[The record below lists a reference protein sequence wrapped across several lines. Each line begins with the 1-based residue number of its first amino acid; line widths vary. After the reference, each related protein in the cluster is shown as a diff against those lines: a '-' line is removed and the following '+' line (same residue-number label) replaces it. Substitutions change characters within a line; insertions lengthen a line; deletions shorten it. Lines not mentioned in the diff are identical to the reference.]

1 VSAGHPKLAR
11 GQEADVMLLLEGTY
25 PYVSGGVSSWVH
37 QIIRGM
43 PELTFSI
50 VFLGS
55 NKDAYG
61 KMRYELPKNLVHL
74 EVHYIME
81 TWRTDTPRS
90 RTGNHKAFEDAR
102 QMHEF
107 FRSPTG
113 DIPDELFARVMST
126 LGTKQGID
134 PKDFLHSRESW
145 HRIREDYLT
154 YCTDPS
160 FVDYF
165 WTVRTMHG
173 PLFTLAEIAR
183 NSPPAK
189 VIHSISTGY
198 AGLLGAMLRFVRKR
212 PYVLTEHGIYT
223 KERKIDLA
231 HAEWIKDAREAFGG
245 GLDDDVSYIRRLWI
259 RFFEGLGRMAYTAAD
274 KIIALYEGNRKRQ
287 VADGAEDVRTAVI
300 PNGIDLERFGALRS
314 KRMMHAVS
322 TQGPGADA
330 PPKVMGLLGRVV
342 PIKDIRTFVR
352 SMRTVCTRIPEA
364 EGWIIGPEDEDQA
377 YARECRELA
386 TNLGLG
392 DKVKFLGFQKPDD
405 ILPKLGLMV
414 LTSISEALPLVVLEG
429 YAAGLPTVAT
439 DVGCCRDLVE
449 GATPEDKALG
459 HSGAVVPIADPEA
472 TAAASIKLLS
482 DPAAWKA
489 AQTAGI
495 NRVEKFYTQKMMYDS
510 YRKIYRDALEGKLGR
525 DRVRAT

>member
-1 VSAGHPKLAR
+1 VSAGHPKLAK

-37 QIIRGM
+37 QIIRGL

-50 VFLGS
+50 VFLGANRES
-55 NKDAYG
+55 YG

-81 TWRTDTPRS
+81 TWRTDRPRS
-90 RTGNHKAFEDAR
+90 REGNQRAFEDAR

-113 DIPDELFARVMST
+113 DVPDDLFARVMST
-126 LGTKQGID
+126 LGTAQGIA
-134 PKDFLHSRESW
+134 PKDFLHSRQSW
-145 HRIREDYLT
+145 SRIREDYLS

-259 RFFEGLGRMAYTAAD
+259 RFFEGLGRMAYAAAD
-274 KIIALYEGNRKRQ
+274 KIVALYEGNRRRQ
-287 VADGAEDVRTAVI
+287 VTDGAEEVRTAVI
-300 PNGIDLERFGALRS
+300 PNGIDLDRFGALRK
-314 KRMMHAVS
+314 KRVFHSVS
-322 TQGPGADA
+322 SGEQADA
-330 PPKVMGLLGRVV
+330 IPKVLGLLGRVV

-352 SMRTVCTRIPEA
+352 AMRTVITRMPEA
-364 EGWIIGPEDEDQA
+364 EGWVIGPEDEDQA

-386 TNLGLG
+386 HNLGLG
-392 DKVKFLGFQKPDD
+392 DKMKFLGFQKPDD
-405 ILPKLGLMV
+405 ILPKLGLMM
-414 LTSISEALPLVVLEG
+414 LTSISEALPLVLLEG
-429 YAAGLPTVAT
+429 YAAGVPTVAT
-439 DVGCCRDLVE
+439 DVGSCRELVE
-449 GATPEDKALG
+449 GGSAEDKALG
-459 HSGAVVPIADPEA
+459 HSGAIVPIADPEA
-472 TAAASIKLLS
+472 TAAAAIKLLS
-482 DPAAWKA
+482 NPEDWRKA
-489 AQTAGI
+489 QAAGI
-495 NRVEKFYTQKMMYDS
+495 ARVEQFYTQKMMYDA
-510 YRKIYRDALEGKLGR
+510 YRTIYRDALEGKLGR
-525 DRVRAT
+525 DRVRAA

>member
-1 VSAGHPKLAR
+1 MSDQHPKLAK

-37 QIIRGM
+37 QIIRGL
-43 PELTFSI
+43 PEFTFSI

-55 NKDAYG
+55 ARDSYG
-61 KMRYELPKNLVHL
+61 KMKYELPKNLVHL
-74 EVHYIME
+74 ETHYIME
-81 TWRTDTPRS
+81 TWRTDNPRACEGKV
-90 RTGNHKAFEDAR
+90 RAFEDAR

-113 DIPDELFARVMST
+113 DVPDDLFARVMST
-126 LGTKQGID
+126 LGTADGVS
-134 PKDFLHSRESW
+134 PKDFLHSRQSW
-145 HRIREDYLT
+145 HRIREDYLS

-183 NSPPAK
+183 NSPPARI
-189 VIHSISTGY
+189 IHSISTGY

-231 HAEWIKDAREAFGG
+231 HAESIKDAREAFGG

-259 RFFEGLGRMAYTAAD
+259 RFFEGLGRMAYAAAD
-274 KIIALYEGNRKRQ
+274 KIIALYEGNRRRQ
-287 VADGAEDVRTAVI
+287 VQDGAEEARTMVI
-300 PNGIDLERFGALRS
+300 PNGIDLERFGALRK
-314 KRMMHAVS
+314 KRLLHTVS
-322 TQGPGADA
+322 TQEPTENI
-330 PPKVMGLLGRVV
+330 PKVMGLLGRVV

-352 SMRTVCTRIPEA
+352 SMRTVCTRMPEM

-392 DKVKFLGFQKPDD
+392 DRVKFLGFQKPDD

-439 DVGCCRDLVE
+439 DVGSCRELVE
-449 GATPEDKALG
+449 GSSPEDKALG
-459 HSGAVVPIADPEA
+459 HSGIIVPIADPEA
-472 TAAASIKLLS
+472 TAAAALKLLG

-489 AQTAGI
+489 AQTAGVG
-495 NRVEKFYTQKMMYDS
+495 RVEGFYTQKMMYDS
-510 YRKIYRDALEGKLGR
+510 YRTIYRDALEGRLGR
-525 DRVRAT
+525 DRVRAS

>member
-1 VSAGHPKLAR
+1 VSENHPKLGK

-37 QIIRGM
+37 QIIRGL

-55 NKDAYG
+55 ARDSYG
-61 KMRYELPKNLVHL
+61 KMKYELPKNLVHL
-74 EVHYIME
+74 ETHYIME
-81 TWRTDTPRS
+81 TWRSDRPRACS
-90 RTGNHKAFEDAR
+90 GNARAFEDAR
-102 QMHEF
+102 QLHQF
-107 FRSPTG
+107 FRAPTG
-113 DIPDELFARVMST
+113 EVPDELFGRVMST
-126 LGTKQGID
+126 LGTQEGIA
-134 PKDFLHSRESW
+134 PRDFLHSRQSW
-145 HRIREDYLT
+145 ARIREDYLT

-189 VIHSISTGY
+189 VIHSVSTGY
-198 AGLLGAMLRFVRKR
+198 AGLLGAMLRFVRRR

-259 RFFEGLGRMAYTAAD
+259 RFFEGLGRMAYAAAD
-274 KIIALYEGNRKRQ
+274 KIIALYEGNRRRQ
-287 VADGAEDVRTAVI
+287 VVDGAEEVRTAVI
-300 PNGIDLERFGALRS
+300 PNGIDLERFGALRN
-314 KRMMHAVS
+314 KR
-322 TQGPGADA
+322 GPTV
-330 PPKVMGLLGRVV
+330 PKVLGLLGRVV

-352 SMRTVCTRIPEA
+352 AMRTVCTRMPEA
-364 EGWIIGPEDEDQA
+364 EGWVIGPEDEDQA

-386 TNLGLG
+386 SNLGLG
-392 DKVKFLGFQKPDD
+392 NQVKFLGFQKPDD

-414 LTSISEALPLVVLEG
+414 LTSISEALPLVLLEG

-439 DVGCCRDLVE
+439 DVGSCRELVE
-449 GATPEDKALG
+449 GTSPEDRALG
-459 HSGAVVPIADPEA
+459 HSGAIVPIADPES
-472 TAAASIKLLS
+472 TAAAALELLG
-482 DPAAWKA
+482 DPAGWAA
-489 AQTAGI
+489 AQAAGI
-495 NRVEKFYTQKMMYDS
+495 ARVERFYTQKMMYDA
-510 YRKIYRDALEGKLGR
+510 YRTIYQDALEGRLGR
-525 DRVRAT
+525 DRLRAA